1 MSEKKT
7 TTRKRLRDKRDIA
20 DLSNL
25 LRNGRIVGRAN
36 FIFTPELAAEIGVVH
51 GSMFEVNESI
61 VFGRDYHNDSRM
73 LKRGYSSGFM
83 STGSNLLNLSDC
95 TFPLLQFTI
104 RRFGAS
110 GGIYFSGGH
119 LYSEDVGI
127 RLLDSQGIEIS
138 PSEIARFISLYNNYP
153 KNIRR
158 IDPNNIGKLTAIPQ
172 TEDIYIKS
180 LQQFIDRDKIKKQNL
195 KIVVDCSYGPTG
207 RITPLLLNEIG
218 VETIALNTHY
228 RQRDYPVPNIRTIR
242 NTADIVKASNSHLGV
257 CFDVDGSRSIYID
270 ENGLEIPFEDLLML
284 FISYDDTI
292 QASNGNEV
300 LTTPALSSVVRDFI
314 EENGFPVKQVD
325 NYPGELSRQIR
336 QERACFA
343 ASDTLKFYFPEFA
356 PFSDGNFT
364 LIKLLK
370 IMTEQEDLIS
380 TLTRGFPKGIK
391 VNKTIPSSPEMINHS
406 HNRLREIAEEH
417 GYEFHDIIN
426 ELKIIKEDVFTNIKI
441 ALYRDAILLSAESD
455 DTQKAKDMI
464 AEIEQILV
472 DDA

>member
-1 MSEKKT
+1 MPAEEKSE
-7 TTRKRLRDKRDIA
+7 IE

-36 FIFTPELAAEIGVVH
+36 FVFTPELAAEIGVVH
-51 GSMFEVNESI
+51 GSMFDVNESI

-83 STGSNLLNLSDC
+83 STGTNLLNLSDC

-127 RLLDSQGIEIS
+127 RLLDAQGIEIS
-138 PSEIARFISLYNNYP
+138 PSDVQRFINLYNGYP
-153 KNIRR
+153 DKIRR
-158 IDPNNIGKLTAIPQ
+158 IEPNSIGRLTAIPQ

-180 LQQFIDRDKIKKQNL
+180 LQQFIDKDKIKKQNL
-195 KIVVDCSYGPTG
+195 KIVIDCSYGPTG
-207 RITPLLLNEIG
+207 KITPLLLNEIG
-218 VETIALNTHY
+218 IETIALNTHY

-257 CFDVDGSRSIYID
+257 CFDVDGSRGIYID
-270 ENGLEIPFEDLLML
+270 ENGLELSFEDLLML
-284 FISYDDTI
+284 FVSYDETI
-292 QASNGNEV
+292 QGSKGNEV
-300 LTTPALSSVVRDFI
+300 LTTPALSTVVKDFI
-314 EENGFPVKQVD
+314 EENGFPVKKVE
-325 NYPGELSRQIR
+325 NYPGELSRQIK

-356 PFSDGNFT
+356 PFADGNFT

-370 IMTEQEDLIS
+370 IMTEQEDLLS

-391 VNKTIPSSPEMINHS
+391 INRTIPSSPEMINNS

-417 GYEFHDIIN
+417 GYKFHDIIN
-426 ELKIIKEDVFTNIKI
+426 ELKIIKEDVFTNVKV

-455 DTQKAKDMI
+455 DINKAKEMI
-464 AEIEQILV
+464 DEIENVLK
-472 DDA
+472 DGK